1 MAEAEPEGLL
11 QIITLNIGNEERVR
25 RYPAEA
31 GSAGWPKGAYES
43 RGFVGESILVL
54 APSGKAMLIDAAWP
68 SDYSLP
74 EWGEVSYGTS
84 PILPF
89 LRRQGIGA
97 IDWMVVTHQHYDH
110 IGGVA
115 EIVRSKDVDVKA
127 LLWSPLPDDLFR
139 KHESSLA
146 ADCIAMTHDLAQ
158 ACADRGVPVMDAR
171 RGETIDLGNGIDC
184 EVLAV
189 AIPERETES
198 YANNNCVVLRITY
211 RDFAI
216 VLTGDAGFEQENR
229 IMADGS
235 DLTSDVLKLGHH
247 AGAGATSEAWLQAM
261 GATVGVSSMPRWLSE
276 DDRGLRVE
284 RQLERVGLEFY
295 RTWEHGNVEV
305 QTDGHQF
312 WVTTER

>member
-1 MAEAEPEGLL
+1 MAESESGGLL
-11 QIITLNIGNEERVR
+11 QIITLNIGNEEQLR
-25 RYPAEA
+25 RYPVEA
-31 GSAGWPKGAYES
+31 SRAGWPKGAYES
-43 RGFVGESILVL
+43 RGFSGESILVVV
-54 APSGKAMLIDAAWP
+54 PSGKTMLIDAAWP

-74 EWGEVSYGTS
+74 KWGEVSYGKS
-84 PILPF
+84 PVLPF
-89 LRRQGIGA
+89 LRRQGIGT

-115 EIVRSKDVDVKA
+115 EIVRSKEVDVKA

-139 KHESSLA
+139 KHEPSLA
-146 ADCIAMTHDLAQ
+146 ADCIALTHDLAQ
-158 ACADRGVPVMDAR
+158 ACADRVVPVMDAR
-171 RGETIDLGNGIDC
+171 QGETIDLGNGVDC
-184 EVLAV
+184 EVLAA

-198 YANNNCVVLRITY
+198 YANNNSVVLRVTY
-211 RDFAI
+211 RDFAM
-216 VLTGDAGFEQENR
+216 VLTGDAGFEQEKR
-229 IMADGS
+229 IMADGR

-247 AGAGATSEAWLQAM
+247 ALAGATSEAWLQAV

-276 DDRGLRVE
+276 DERGLRVE
-284 RQLERVGLEFY
+284 RQLERAGLEFY